1 MRRDDPGPYS
11 LDVLAALPAPR
22 LFTTDAATLKARY
35 VAWFES
41 ETGRTLYPMQ
51 VEMLMIETLAYAMSL
66 LGEEGQ
72 LAVEEALVAQ
82 ASISGLEALGPNRST
97 PRLPASPAR
106 VTLEFSIEAAGAAA
120 VLVPAGTRVSAGSI
134 AFATNETVVIAPG
147 ATAALVGATAVSPGS
162 EANGL
167 FPGQIATV
175 MDPVAGA
182 AVAVTNTTE
191 SSGGADAEAPELY
204 RLRLANAFERVS
216 TGGSFAWYRE
226 TAIGV
231 SPAIIDVAI
240 VRPQPCI
247 IDIYPL
253 TLGGAAGVDLRNQV
267 LETFNTGEAL
277 DIRFGDDV
285 FVKPPVAVTGAPVL
299 TVRGRGMASTIQA
312 DAMAA
317 AQGVLKV
324 WRERLGAAVAPSD
337 IEAAVKSLTGVVD
350 AEVSGIAFLQLQRF
364 EFFVATSL
372 TVNIVVLP

>member
-11 LDVLAALPAPR
+11 LDALKALPAPQ
-22 LFTTDAATLKARY
+22 LFTVDAQAWKARL
-35 VAWFES
+35 VTWFEG

-51 VEMLMIETLAYAMSL
+51 IEMLLIEALAYAMSV
-66 LGEEGQ
+66 LGEEAQ
-72 LAVEEALVAQ
+72 AAAEQHLVAL
-82 ASISGLEALGPNRST
+82 AGVAGLERLGPNRST
-97 PRLPASPAR
+97 PRLEASKAR
-106 VTLEFSIEAAGAAA
+106 VTLRFSIPQARAEAVFIPGGTQVNAGGAVVFATLVPVTIPIGALSVDVSAEAGAAG
-120 VLVPAGTRVSAGSI
+120 L
-134 AFATNETVVIAPG
+134 PG
-147 ATAALVGATAVSPGS
+147 
-162 EANGL
+162 NGFL
-167 FPGQIATV
+167 AGQITNLL
-175 MDPVAGA
+175 DPVPGVV
-182 AVAVTNTTE
+182 VANLTE
-191 SSGGADAEAPELY
+191 SAGGADVEDPELY

-247 IDIYPL
+247 VDIYPL
-253 TLGGAAGVDLRNQV
+253 TLTGAAGVDLRNQV

-285 FVKPPVAVTGAPVL
+285 IARPPVAVTGAPVL

-312 DAMAA
+312 DATAA

-350 AEVSGIAFLQLQRF
+350 AEVSGIAFQQLQRF

-372 TVNIVVLP
+372 SVNIVVLA